1 MEASMADESPATKAD
16 IQALGDNLRVFL
28 KEELSGLRTDIERRI
43 DGLERRIDGLEQRID
58 GLGQRIDGLGQRIDG
73 LGQRIDGLEQR
84 IDGLER
90 RVEERLLEVEVKL
103 TKRMDDF
110 AASLEE
116 QIRDSQTEVLK
127 AMLTTQESN
136 LARFKEIEP
145 LRERIAILERRL
157 LEIEMK
163 LHIPPAA

>member
-1 MEASMADESPATKAD
+1 MEASMADESPATTAD
-16 IQALGDNLRVFL
+16 ILALRVFL
-28 KEELSGLRTDIERRI
+28 KEELGSLRADIERRT
-43 DGLERRIDGLEQRID
+43 DGLGQRIDGLEQRID
-58 GLGQRIDGLGQRIDG
+58 GLGQHIDSLEQRIDG
-73 LGQRIDGLEQR
+73 LGQHIDSLEQR

>member
-16 IQALGDNLRVFL
+16 ILALGESLRGL
-28 KEELSGLRTDIERRI
+28 LTLELGSIRGDIRRI
-43 DGLERRIDGLEQRID
+43 EQRLE
-58 GLGQRIDGLGQRIDG
+58 GLGQRIEA
-73 LGQRIDGLEQR
+73 LEQR
-84 IDGLER
+84 VNGLER
-90 RVEERLLEVEVKL
+90 RLEEGLHEVEVKL

-136 LARFKEIEP
+136 LARF
-145 LRERIAILERRL
+145 
-157 LEIEMK
+157 
-163 LHIPPAA
+163 